1 MKKSMIVGLILP
13 LLLTGCSKSVQE
25 EAGIQLLNAI
35 ETQNCT
41 VLEQLCTVDYNDFY
55 TQSDFF
61 DDLTETYSS
70 TLIQNPLSVKDYEY
84 DKTTALYTMTLSDG
98 QQFSLPYR
106 NGKFELPCINK
117 KSHCFIVPQNSI
129 VMVNDVTLGEEFI
142 VVSVNGYSYYQL
154 SGIADKSLT
163 IKVNSEI
170 TGEYVITVE
179 PEDFVEKFDFDP
191 EEEEHFEEVPL
202 NPDKVKAICTN
213 VNEEVQEI
221 FDVLQLEDCTAL
233 DLMQFN
239 MPYTENQFNE
249 WIESI
254 KENRQLDSEYTKYF
268 DAISKVTLREGTSP
282 LIVAE
287 NTVSIDLEVLVN
299 WAVGDGS
306 MLCKMTKD
314 IPVTVQLIDG
324 KWSLYEL
331 DFLDLFILSS
341 VTE

>member
-1 MKKSMIVGLILP
+1 MKKAIIAGLLLP
-13 LLLTGCSKSVQE
+13 LMITGCSKSAQE
-25 EAGIQLLNAI
+25 EAGIQLFDAI
-35 ETQNCT
+35 KTQNCT
-41 VLEQLCTVDYNDFY
+41 ALEQLCTIDYNEFY

-70 TLIQNPLSVKDYEY
+70 TIIGSPLSVKDYEY
-84 DKTTALYTMTLSDG
+84 DKTTSIYTMTLSDG
-98 QQFSLPYR
+98 QQFSLPYY
-106 NGKFELPCINK
+106 NGKFVLPCINK

-129 VMVNDVTLGEEFI
+129 VKVNDMTLGEEFI
-142 VVSVNGYSYYQL
+142 VTSANGYSYYQL
-154 SGIADKSLT
+154 NGIADKTLT
-163 IKVNSEI
+163 ITVNSEI

-179 PEDFVEKFDFDP
+179 PENFVENFDFDP

-202 NPDKVKAICTN
+202 NPDKIESICEDL
-213 VNEEVQEI
+213 NEEIQEI

-239 MPYTENQFNE
+239 MPYSENQFNE
-249 WIESI
+249 WIESV
-254 KENRQLDSEYTKYF
+254 KDNRQLDSEYTKYF
-268 DAISKVTLREGTSP
+268 DAIAEVTLREGTSP

-287 NTVSIDLEVLVN
+287 NTVSIDLEVFVN

-306 MLCKMTKD
+306 MLCKMTKNV
-314 IPVTVQLIDG
+314 PVTVQLVEG